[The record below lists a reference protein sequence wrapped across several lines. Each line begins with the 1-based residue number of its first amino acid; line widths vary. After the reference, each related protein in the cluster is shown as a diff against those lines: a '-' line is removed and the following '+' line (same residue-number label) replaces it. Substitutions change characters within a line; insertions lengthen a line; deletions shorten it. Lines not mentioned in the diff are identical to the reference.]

1 MARLLDDRMR
11 AVLRDRHFRR
21 VVLSRLI
28 SNVGNGMTPIALAFG
43 VLALPGAT
51 PTSLSIVLAAGTIP
65 VVLFLPI
72 GGVVADR
79 LGKPR
84 VIGICDLLVSAV
96 VMTTAV
102 LLITGYATVTNLAI
116 LAAITGAL
124 HSFWWPAYPGL
135 VPDVVPDEHLQPAN
149 ALMSTASNAGLII
162 GSALG
167 GVLVA
172 TIGSGWAIAVDAVS
186 FLIAGGLVFSV
197 RHLSRPH
204 VSGES
209 MLADLAHGWREF
221 TSHRWV
227 VVIVAAFSFIVMV
240 WRGAEDVLGPVAARE
255 NYSGPSSWA
264 IVLSAQAAGLL
275 IGALIS
281 TRLRARRPMVVG
293 MVITLALPLFLV
305 LLAVAAPLWVVA
317 LAAMIFGAS
326 LELFGVLWFTAL
338 QTHVPHEAIA
348 RVSAYDAFGSLLL
361 GPVGLA
367 LAGPLLLVLSLSQA
381 FWLAAGIALAAII
394 GGLIPPSVRHLRAQ
408 TAPVTS

>member
-1 MARLLDDRMR
+1 MARLLNDGMR
-11 AVLRDRHFRR
+11 TVLRDRYFRR

-28 SNVGNGMTPIALAFG
+28 SNIGNGMTPIALAFG

-65 VVLFLPI
+65 VVLLLPI

-84 VIGICDLLVSAV
+84 VIGTCDLIVSII
-96 VMTTAV
+96 VMTTGV
-102 LLITGYATVTNLAI
+102 LLITGHATVLNLAI

-135 VPDVVPDEHLQPAN
+135 VPDVVDEDNLQPAN

-162 GSALG
+162 GSAIG
-167 GVLVA
+167 GILVA
-172 TIGSGWAIAVDAVS
+172 TIGSGWAIAIDAVT
-186 FLIAGGLVFSV
+186 FLIAGFLVFSL

-204 VSGES
+204 DSGES
-209 MLADLAHGWREF
+209 MLGDLAHGWRVF
-221 TSHRWV
+221 TSYRWV
-227 VVIVAAFSFIVMV
+227 VAVVAAFSFIVMV

-255 NYSGPSSWA
+255 NYAGPTSWA
-264 IVLSAQAAGLL
+264 FVLGAQAAGLL
-275 IGALIS
+275 IGAIIS
-281 TRLRARRPMVVG
+281 TRLRVRRPMIVG
-293 MVITLALPLFLV
+293 MIAMVSLPLFLV
-305 LLAVAAPLWVVA
+305 LLALAAPLWMVVGAA
-317 LAAMIFGAS
+317 LVFGAC
-326 LELFGVLWFTAL
+326 LEIFGVLWFTAL

-381 FWLAAGIALAAII
+381 FWLCAAIAAAAI
-394 GGLIPPSVRHLRAQ
+394 LGGLIPPSVRHLRAE
-408 TAPVTS
+408 PLPS

>member
-1 MARLLDDRMR
+1 MAALMNAGMR
-11 AVLRDRHFRR
+11 EVLRDRYFRR

-28 SNVGNGMTPIALAFG
+28 SNIGNGMTPIALAFG

-65 VVLFLPI
+65 VVLLLPI

-84 VIGICDLLVSAV
+84 VIGTCDLIVSII

-102 LLITGYATVTNLAI
+102 LLITGHATVLNLAI
-116 LAAITGAL
+116 LAAMTGAL

-135 VPDVVPDEHLQPAN
+135 VPDVVDEDNLQPAN

-162 GSALG
+162 GSAIG
-167 GVLVA
+167 GILVA
-172 TIGSGWAIAVDAVS
+172 TIGSGWAIAIDAVS
-186 FLIAGGLVFSV
+186 FLIAGFLVFSL

-204 VSGES
+204 DSGES
-209 MLADLAHGWREF
+209 MLADLAHGWRVF
-221 TSHRWV
+221 LSYRWV

-255 NYSGPSSWA
+255 HYAGPTSWA
-264 IVLSAQAAGLL
+264 FVLGAQAAGLL
-275 IGALIS
+275 IGAIIS
-281 TRLRARRPMVVG
+281 TRLRVHRPMIVG
-293 MVITLALPLFLV
+293 MIAMLALPIFLV
-305 LLAVAAPLWVVA
+305 LLALAAPLWTIVTAA
-317 LAAMIFGAS
+317 LVFGAC
-326 LELFGVLWFTAL
+326 LEIFGVLWFTAL

-381 FWLAAGIALAAII
+381 FWLCAAIAAAAII
-394 GGLIPPSVRHLRAQ
+394 GGLIPPSVRRLRAD
-408 TAPVTS
+408 A